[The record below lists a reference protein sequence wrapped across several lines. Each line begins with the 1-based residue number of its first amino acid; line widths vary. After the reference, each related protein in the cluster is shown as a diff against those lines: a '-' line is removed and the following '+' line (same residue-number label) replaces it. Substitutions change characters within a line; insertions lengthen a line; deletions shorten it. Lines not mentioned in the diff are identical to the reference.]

1 MVLYLPLSDIS
12 FFPWWLDWVKNT
24 ELPGP
29 SPQVLRLPPG
39 FTATQTLLTQCL
51 SYSGTICLSASCVCY
66 ASEQFFSH
74 GLQGTKCRTA
84 HRSQHICWSLRPIGV
99 AWQHNHQEIL
109 PGHSPH
115 CKVISET
122 SLMLRPRDKQLCCLG
137 NAPRLLKVRRSQ
149 PVSLNP
155 LLHIRYLHCNS

>member
-1 MVLYLPLSDIS
+1 MTSVSFHGDLIELKIQSFLALHLKSSGCPLAS
-12 FFPWWLDWVKNT
+12 
-24 ELPGP
+24 
-29 SPQVLRLPPG
+29 QPP
-39 FTATQTLLTQCL
+39 TLLTQCL
-51 SYSGTICLSASCVCY
+51 SYSGTIWLSASCVCY

-84 HRSQHICWSLRPIGV
+84 YRSQHICWSLIPIGV

-137 NAPRLLKVRRSQ
+137 NAPPLLKVRRSQ